1 MADRK
6 DLRFPHIT
14 FLWLVMCVSVPVDTQ
29 IVYSVSEEVNIGT
42 VVGNV
47 VKDMHLNVQDLESRA
62 FQLVFGTRTR
72 YFDVNLKSGVLYV
85 AERID
90 REQLCPNTPSCSLNF
105 EAIVN
110 HPLSLSRVIVNVND
124 VNDNS
129 PAFPDE
135 TQILNIS
142 ESMQPGATFSLISA
156 VDEDVGTFSVKSYKL
171 SPNEYFSLEVNQGG
185 EHGMSAELILQK
197 ALDREK
203 VSVIRLV
210 LTSFDGGKPS
220 RSGTLQLI
228 VNVLDIND
236 NAPVFSS
243 PLYKVRV
250 TENTSRGTKI
260 IKLNATDMD
269 EGPNGEVTY
278 LFSSHG
284 QEKNIDVF
292 AISPDSGEIKVK
304 GNIDFEDKAFYE
316 LRIEAHDK
324 GLSPMTVNCKVLIEV
339 IDVNDNAPEIAIT
352 SLLSSL
358 REDVKTGTAV
368 ALVTV
373 SDKDGGMNGK
383 VICKLLGNIPFKLES
398 SYNNYYSVVLEGQLD
413 RENISKYNVT
423 LVAVDE
429 GTPPLSSTSVVYVDI
444 SDVNDNP
451 PEFNEKIIYIYVKEN
466 TPPGTLIHT
475 VSAVDR
481 DSNEN
486 AEITYSIVDNKTT
499 SINYVSVNSLTGQL
513 YNLHSFNFEEQKTL
527 SFHIKATDSGVP
539 PLSSNVTVIVF
550 ILDENDNSPVILP
563 PYSEPGSVN
572 SENIPYSAEAGY
584 FVAKIRSADAD
595 SGYNAL
601 LSYHLTE
608 PKGTNLFR
616 IGSSS
621 GEIRSKRRM
630 SDNDLKTHPLLIT
643 VSDNGEPSL
652 SATMSMDVVVIES
665 LDDIKTSFREV
676 PVKEESFSDLN
687 LYLLI
692 AVVSVSVIF
701 LLSLVGLI
709 AVKCYRTDSS
719 FSRYSAPVISTHPDG
734 SWSYS
739 KSTQQYDVC
748 FSSDTVKSDVVV
760 FPSPFPP
767 AEAELISIHG
777 EDTFTRTQTLPT
789 SGKVSII

>member
-129 PAFPDE
+129 PAFPAE

-171 SPNEYFSLEVNQGG
+171 SPNEYFSLEINQGG

-451 PEFNEKIIYIYVKEN
+451 PKFNEKIIYIYVKEN
-466 TPPGTLIHT
+466 TTPGTLIHT

-539 PLSSNVTVIVF
+539 PLSSNATVNVF

-584 FVAKIRSADAD
+584 FVAKIRAADAD

-608 PKGTNLFR
+608 PKGMNLFR

-621 GEIRSKRRM
+621 GEIRTKRRM

-652 SATMSMDVVVIES
+652 SATMSMDVVVVES

-687 LYLLI
+687 LYLLHRYCLGI
-692 AVVSVSVIF
+692 SHLFTESGGF
-701 LLSLVGLI
+701 
-709 AVKCYRTDSS
+709 DSS
-719 FSRYSAPVISTHPDG
+719 
-734 SWSYS
+734 
-739 KSTQQYDVC
+739 
-748 FSSDTVKSDVVV
+748 
-760 FPSPFPP
+760 
-767 AEAELISIHG
+767 
-777 EDTFTRTQTLPT
+777 
-789 SGKVSII
+789 

>member
-1 MADRK
+1 M
-6 DLRFPHIT
+6 
-14 FLWLVMCVSVPVDTQ
+14 
-29 IVYSVSEEVNIGT
+29 
-42 VVGNV
+42 
-47 VKDMHLNVQDLESRA
+47 
-62 FQLVFGTRTR
+62 
-72 YFDVNLKSGVLYV
+72 
-85 AERID
+85 
-90 REQLCPNTPSCSLNF
+90 
-105 EAIVN
+105 
-110 HPLSLSRVIVNVND
+110 
-124 VNDNS
+124 
-129 PAFPDE
+129 
-135 TQILNIS
+135 
-142 ESMQPGATFSLISA
+142 
-156 VDEDVGTFSVKSYKL
+156 
-171 SPNEYFSLEVNQGG
+171 
-185 EHGMSAELILQK
+185 
-197 ALDREK
+197 
-203 VSVIRLV
+203 
-210 LTSFDGGKPS
+210 TSFDGGKPS

-451 PEFNEKIIYIYVKEN
+451 PEFNEKNIYIYVKEN

-539 PLSSNVTVIVF
+539 PLSSNVTVNVF

-584 FVAKIRSADAD
+584 FVTKIRSADAD

-621 GEIRSKRRM
+621 GEIRTKRRM

-652 SATMSMDVVVIES
+652 SATMSMDVVVVES

-692 AVVSVSVIF
+692 AIVSVSVIF
-701 LLSLVGLI
+701 LLSLVGFI

-719 FSRYSAPVISTHPDG
+719 FSRYSAPVITTHPDG

-748 FSSDTVKSDVVV
+748 FSSDTVKSDMVV